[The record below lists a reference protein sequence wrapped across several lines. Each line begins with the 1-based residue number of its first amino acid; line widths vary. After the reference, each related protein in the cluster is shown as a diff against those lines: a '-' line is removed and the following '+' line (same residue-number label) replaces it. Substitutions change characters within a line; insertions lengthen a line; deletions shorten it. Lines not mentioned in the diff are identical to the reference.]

1 VPASPVSETLTVVN
15 LPELRAQIDQTDR
28 ELLRVLGR
36 RFELCN
42 EVAALKGVEQ
52 SQILQPT
59 RVQEVL
65 RTRTA
70 WAEEYGVEAE
80 FAELLFRS
88 LLSETHRIE
97 AVHMRTDL
105 TPHGDDMR
113 GVPAVESA
121 LQTTA
126 CRIDHVT
133 VAVADLDDAIT
144 FFVDQLGFRVGE
156 PRTSHPDHPGLDS
169 AVVDAGGVTFVL
181 LQADSAAGDVAVG
194 VHHIAIEVLNA
205 AYVRSALVEQGCAL
219 QTDVLTSA
227 NGLERFFTVR
237 DALSG
242 LQLGFVSRVGG
253 RANFDGG
260 DVAAL
265 SAAIEDHNI
274 G

>member
-1 VPASPVSETLTVVN
+1 MST
-15 LPELRAQIDQTDR
+15 LPELREQIDETDR
-28 ELLRVLGR
+28 ELIRVLSR
-36 RFELCN
+36 RFSLCH
-42 EVAALKGVEQ
+42 EVAALKGAEQ
-52 SQILQPT
+52 TQVLQPT

-65 RTRTA
+65 RTRSA
-70 WAEEYGVEAE
+70 WAEELGVEPE

-97 AVHMRTDL
+97 AVHMRANEESSVMTADRV
-105 TPHGDDMR
+105 P
-113 GVPAVESA
+113 GVDTA

-133 VAVADLDDAIT
+133 VAVADLDEAIA
-144 FFVDQLGFRVGE
+144 FFVDSLGFRVGQL
-156 PRTSHPDHPGLDS
+156 RTSHPDHPGLDS

-181 LQADSAAGDVAVG
+181 LQAESNARGEALATG

-205 AYVRSALVEQGCAL
+205 AYVRGALSSHGAAL
-219 QTDVLTSA
+219 QTEVLTSA

-242 LQLGFVSRVGG
+242 LQLGFVSRVGS

-265 SAAIEDHNI
+265 SAAIEDHNRKQ
-274 G
+274 